1 METHD
6 YGNTIDS
13 NNNKH
18 TGNKSDHD
26 DIISTQCH
34 HWYTSELLIDN
45 KKIELFNSV
54 KTNRRW

>member
-18 TGNKSDHD
+18 TGNKSDD

-45 KKIELFNSV
+45 KR
-54 KTNRRW
+54 NRIVQQH